1 MTKTIKW
8 LVCYFLVIL
17 EIFYDFFLQH
27 KIMFVITLLYFGVS
41 EFIKSGHL
49 NQFPMRYKVDTFFYN
64 TKLIVLFKGSES
76 HPVFYP
82 SVFQFYT

>member
-1 MTKTIKW
+1 
-8 LVCYFLVIL
+8 
-17 EIFYDFFLQH
+17 
-27 KIMFVITLLYFGVS
+27 MFVITLLYFGVS

-82 SVFQFYT
+82 SIFQFYT